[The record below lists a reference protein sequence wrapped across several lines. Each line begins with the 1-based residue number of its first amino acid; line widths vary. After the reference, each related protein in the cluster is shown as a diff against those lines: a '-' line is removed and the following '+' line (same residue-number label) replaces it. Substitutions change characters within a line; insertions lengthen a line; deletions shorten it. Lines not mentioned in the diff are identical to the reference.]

1 MGGKVIF
8 KKGTEKYWKEAS
20 LSKSNGMVET
30 VEEGLKL
37 ERGSREMEARLASPR
52 FASGSR
58 RVFSRNRIGWGCSFA
73 SSFALMEGDVVVLSP
88 QSQPAWAYRQFAT
101 SPKASRQAWT
111 VKHSW
116 SSSTM
121 NGTRGGEDGE
131 TDDFLKF
138 LRIFDETPSSASFFE
153 YIPFNRSTEREII
166 NPFVPS
172 YYTLF
177 SNTRKYWE
185 IRYSF
190 RFETQLYNNNNT
202 LSQNPFKQIAPRLDY
217 YVAISFSLINSL
229 QHFVK
234 PSSNYPPCPN
244 LSPRSLYRSRPSLDP
259 PNQFA
264 APWLL
269 NPRPNRRC
277 SLL

>member
-8 KKGTEKYWKEAS
+8 KKETEKYWKEAS

-52 FASGSR
+52 VWLSTRFLQES
-58 RVFSRNRIGWGCSFA
+58 NRLRLLFREQFRSDGGWRGGPLAAEPTRMSIPAICH
-73 SSFALMEGDVVVLSP
+73 EP
-88 QSQPAWAYRQFAT
+88 QSIPT
-101 SPKASRQAWT
+101 SL
-111 VKHSW
+111 
-116 SSSTM
+116 
-121 NGTRGGEDGE
+121 NGETFVVDDERNTRGEDGE

-202 LSQNPFKQIAPRLDY
+202 LSQNPFKQIGPRLDY

>member
-1 MGGKVIF
+1 MEWLRQWRRGWSSKEEA
-8 KKGTEKYWKEAS
+8 EKWK
-20 LSKSNGMVET
+20 
-30 VEEGLKL
+30 
-37 ERGSREMEARLASPR
+37 LASPR
-52 FASGSR
+52 LASGSR

-153 YIPFNRSTEREII
+153 YIPFNRSMEREII

-185 IRYSF
+185 NLRNSIFFPF
-190 RFETQLYNNNNT
+190 RNT
-202 LSQNPFKQIAPRLDY
+202 IIQ
-217 YVAISFSLINSL
+217 
-229 QHFVK
+229 
-234 PSSNYPPCPN
+234 
-244 LSPRSLYRSRPSLDP
+244 
-259 PNQFA
+259 
-264 APWLL
+264 
-269 NPRPNRRC
+269 
-277 SLL
+277 